1 MYKSIRNSIFAVLA
15 LGVAGLFSSCVNPQE
30 VIYMQGIEPS
40 SAQPVKQNYE
50 VTIQC
55 DDQLYISVSSKQP
68 ELVAP
73 FAQAEIGQQSSGGS
87 SSQRPQG
94 YLVNAKG
101 DIVLP
106 IIGKIKAAGKTCTK
120 LGDDIA
126 AALRQGEY
134 ISDASVNVQITNFKF
149 TVLGEVSGNGVK
161 TIQGQ
166 RVTILEAV
174 SMAGDLTIDG
184 NRDITLIR
192 EKNGQRE
199 VARLDLRDKDIIN
212 SPYYYL
218 QQNDVIYVQPS
229 EIKARQSTVDDKSL
243 KITSIAL
250 SGTSVLLSIATL
262 LLSIF

>member
-15 LGVAGLFSSCVNPQE
+15 VGVAGLFSSCVNPQE
-30 VIYMQGIEPS
+30 VIYMQGIESS

-106 IIGKIKAAGKTCTK
+106 IIGKMKAAGKTCTQ

-166 RVTILEAV
+166 RVTSLEAV

-218 QQNDVIYVQPS
+218 QQNDVIYVTPS
-229 EIKARQSTVDDKSL
+229 ER
-243 KITSIAL
+243 KINTRSEEMQTLGFVMSGVGLVAAIVALCSI
-250 SGTSVLLSIATL
+250 
-262 LLSIF
+262 